1 MKLMKVK
8 TLAPLLILVCASSI
22 FGQAQ
27 KCTLKLS
34 ELPESAELFGF
45 RAGMTSEQV
54 KIKAPLVVIP
64 RANVFGVAQTSISP
78 DFDPKFDKAA
88 FAGVRTISFDFLDDR
103 LTSLWLGYDGTFK
116 WQSVPDFVK
125 GISHSLRLPEAWTSW
140 KGRGQRLV
148 CSDFQMTVIPLG
160 EGPSFRISD
169 SNAEQLIA
177 ARREA
182 HEELESATTEA
193 AIEVIGDKQGKIY
206 YTEVCPPATALKDS
220 NRIVFQ
226 SVEEAEKAGYKP
238 AKHCP

>member
-1 MKLMKVK
+1 MKVT
-8 TLAPLLILVCASSI
+8 TLAPLLVLLYATSVFA
-22 FGQAQ
+22 QEQ

-45 RAGMTSEQV
+45 RAGMTSDQV
-54 KIKAPLVVIP
+54 KTKAPLVVIP
-64 RANVFGVAQTSISP
+64 RPNVFGVSQTSMSP

-88 FAGVRTISFDFLDDR
+88 FAGVRTISFDFVDDR
-103 LTSLWLGYDGTFK
+103 LTSLWFGYDSTFK
-116 WQSVPDFVK
+116 WQTVPDFVK
-125 GISHSLRLPEAWTSW
+125 GISQSLRLPDGWTSW
-140 KGRGQRLV
+140 KSRGQRLV
-148 CSDFQMTVIPLG
+148 CSDFQMTVMPLG

-182 HEELESATTEA
+182 QEELEAASGEA
-193 AIEVIGDKQGKIY
+193 AVEIIGDKQGKIY
-206 YTEVCPPATALKDS
+206 YTEGCQPATAIKDS

>member
-1 MKLMKVK
+1 MKVK
-8 TLAPLLILVCASSI
+8 ILAPLVILLCASCVFS
-22 FGQAQ
+22 QEQ

-45 RAGMTSEQV
+45 RAGMTSDQV
-54 KIKAPLVVIP
+54 KAKAPLVVIP
-64 RANVFGVAQTSISP
+64 RSNVFGVSQTSISP

-116 WQSVPDFVK
+116 WQTVPDFVK
-125 GISHSLRLPEAWTSW
+125 GISQSLRLPDAWTSF

-182 HEELESATTEA
+182 QEELEATSEA
-193 AIEVIGDKQGKIY
+193 SVEIIGDKQAKLY
-206 YTEVCPPATALKDS
+206 YTDGCQPATAIKDL